1 VKSSKSSASDP
12 VRFARRRFDA
22 DRLGAPV
29 CTLGGRDQTL
39 SSVAP
44 SREGLPEL
52 HAARPRVASSSAHL
66 SNVIA
71 TERLLGAVP
80 FGGELRALLIEPLL
94 FQHWDDAT
102 ERAFWLASD
111 GTEVRCVIITGLG
124 ALQMAD
130 LWVKFNDRISR
141 AQFNISPQLVR
152 EIIEARMRVAV
163 ELVN

>member
-1 VKSSKSSASDP
+1 
-12 VRFARRRFDA
+12 
-22 DRLGAPV
+22 
-29 CTLGGRDQTL
+29 
-39 SSVAP
+39 
-44 SREGLPEL
+44 
-52 HAARPRVASSSAHL
+52 VASTSAHL
-66 SNVIA
+66 SNVLA
-71 TERLLGAVP
+71 MERLLELVP

-111 GTEVRCVIITGLG
+111 GAEVRCVTITGLG

-130 LWVKFNDRISR
+130 LWSRFHDGISR

-152 EIIEARMRVAV
+152 EIIEARMRVSV